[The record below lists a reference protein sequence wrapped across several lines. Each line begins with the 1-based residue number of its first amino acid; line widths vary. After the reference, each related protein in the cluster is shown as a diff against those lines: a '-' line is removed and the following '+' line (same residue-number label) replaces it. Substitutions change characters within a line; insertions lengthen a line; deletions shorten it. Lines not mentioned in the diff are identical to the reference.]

1 MNVNMLRLAVLA
13 LLPVWLVTACGPS
26 GLNHVQVTSSHNGNS
41 GTQASGTGGVHQS
54 THATS
59 GSGKEQG
66 SGNSATPVTAGQKSA
81 AQAAMNQVVAVA
93 NQLQ

>member
-1 MNVNMLRLAVLA
+1 MSVKILQLTALA
-13 LLPVWLVTACGPS
+13 LLPLWLVTACGPS
-26 GLNHVQVTSSHNGNS
+26 GLNHVQVASSHNGNS
-41 GTQASGTGGVHQS
+41 VTQASGTGGVHQS
-54 THATS
+54 TPATS

-66 SGNSATPVTAGQKSA
+66 GGNSATPVTAGQKSA